1 MAVVHIRSLAAAY
14 AGVSSV
20 GIIQRLHVSGRGVLR
35 MFRLANPAE
44 NWRGGQTDLEKRLLL
59 GRSDCCDRGVRCEGS
74 RGIVSLTSE
83 DCHKQT
89 DAPSETRST
98 QMAKLTYLRRQRD
111 VAGLVLVR
119 GGVEK
124 LRLHHHVGFSRHAY
138 RHQTQHPPGSC
149 RPSQHR
155 EPRRPSWHLKWRT
168 PAGRAGQ

>member
-35 MFRLANPAE
+35 MFRLANPAARK
-44 NWRGGQTDLEKRLLL
+44 NWRGGQTDLENRLLL
-59 GRSDCCDRGVRCEGS
+59 GRSDCCDRAVRCEGS

-89 DAPSETRST
+89 DTPSETRGT

-124 LRLHHHVGFSRHAY
+124 LRLWHHHEFSG
-138 RHQTQHPPGSC
+138 THPGVKRSTYLALAAPANTGS
-149 RPSQHR
+149 RGAQ
-155 EPRRPSWHLKWRT
+155 
-168 PAGRAGQ
+168 AGI

>member
-44 NWRGGQTDLEKRLLL
+44 REDWRGGQTDLEKRLLL
-59 GRSDCCDRGVRCEGS
+59 GRSDCCDRAVRCEGS

-89 DAPSETRST
+89 
-98 QMAKLTYLRRQRD
+98 
-111 VAGLVLVR
+111 
-119 GGVEK
+119 
-124 LRLHHHVGFSRHAY
+124 
-138 RHQTQHPPGSC
+138 
-149 RPSQHR
+149 
-155 EPRRPSWHLKWRT
+155 RRPRQKLAAHEWASLLT
-168 PAGRAGQ
+168 

>member
-20 GIIQRLHVSGRGVLR
+20 GIIQRLHVSGRGVLH

-44 NWRGGQTDLEKRLLL
+44 REDWRGGQTDLEKRLLL

-89 DAPSETRST
+89 
-98 QMAKLTYLRRQRD
+98 
-111 VAGLVLVR
+111 
-119 GGVEK
+119 
-124 LRLHHHVGFSRHAY
+124 
-138 RHQTQHPPGSC
+138 
-149 RPSQHR
+149 
-155 EPRRPSWHLKWRT
+155 RRPRQKLAAHEWPSLLT
-168 PAGRAGQ
+168 